1 MQPILKRRELTDTD
15 APRPMTLP
23 DLASELAV
31 ALVGGREA
39 AGSGSDSA
47 GDPCAV
53 AAKAA
58 RVVRIDGE
66 ARAIEITCSCG
77 ETTLVELE
85 YGEPSPAPQSAT
97 AEDPS

>member
-15 APRPMTLP
+15 APQPMTLP
-23 DLASELAV
+23 DLAGELAA

-39 AGSGSDSA
+39 DGGGSDSPDDA
-47 GDPCAV
+47 CTV
-53 AAKAA
+53 VAKAA
-58 RVVRIDGE
+58 RVVQIDGE